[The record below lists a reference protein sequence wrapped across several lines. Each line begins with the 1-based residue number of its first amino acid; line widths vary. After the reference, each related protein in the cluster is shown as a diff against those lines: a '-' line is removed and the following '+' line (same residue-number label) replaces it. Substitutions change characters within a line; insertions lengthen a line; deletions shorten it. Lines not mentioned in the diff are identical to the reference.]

1 MTISSKSTISLP
13 DRQLQRLWSRT
24 TVRLNAN
31 DANDLSDA
39 NGPSDLSDP
48 SGEATQRRTVTH
60 PKRKPLLQCL
70 KLRPIPQMQRI
81 PMKIRNPAD
90 PGDLLK

>member
-39 NGPSDLSDP
+39 NGP